1 MKHIWIIS
9 ALCLSAFSGC
19 ATTKN
24 LVNKVGGGNS
34 DTPLAQV
41 LNERSDLKRNLSTVE
56 LRQYFNRV
64 ENPTVAEV
72 KLTETNLLDDSVR
85 SIRTVYSFKNVDGHW
100 QHVDTQKEYQCMRGN
115 TKSFQKAKCS

>member
-9 ALCLSAFSGC
+9 ALCLSVFSGC

-100 QHVDTQKEYQCMRGN
+100 QRVDTQKEYQCMRGN